1 VAAGGRAPA
10 PAVLAGQQRLA
21 ALDVLQQALAIQPRQ
36 QRQFR
41 ARFTLLRLQ
50 EGNLP
55 AITEHRHQIK
65 PPAFRQQRQLAL
77 QIGHFCAYRFS
88 QQRQG
93 GAGVGQLQLLAGQV
107 VGGDGQIFRVGQV
120 GLRQLAIDLY
130 RFLRG
135 GQPFLTAAKVGVT
148 DAQVVQGYGQKPACF
163 WLAALQLPQDPN
175 PFLGWCQCL
184 LLLPNCVEESPQV
197 DECPRPIYIQGRSI
211 RLRPRQHLPL

>member
-1 VAAGGRAPA
+1 LQRRQHQPAHRRLDRRRLPQPDGADCAIGAQQHGEVSGRAELVSA
-10 PAVLAGQQRLA
+10 AVVAEVTLELHQYQARRQQRRNLCRLHQPRLDLWQLAVERLLQLLLAGQQRLA

-77 QIGHFCAYRFS
+77 QIGHFCAHRFS

-130 RFLRG
+130 RFLCG
-135 GQPFLTAAKVGVT
+135 GQPFLTA
-148 DAQVVQGYGQKPACF
+148 D
-163 WLAALQLPQDPN
+163 
-175 PFLGWCQCL
+175 
-184 LLLPNCVEESPQV
+184 
-197 DECPRPIYIQGRSI
+197 
-211 RLRPRQHLPL
+211 